1 MNFRILLLFGFGVL
15 GVVFFEPSVSDLGVS
30 GPGAENVSEVRE
42 RNLTLS
48 PGSFEQNELL
58 VREAKAFEATVAS
71 TPERHPTS
79 IGEWRDPE
87 DPSSV
92 AKLIT
97 PLYVGENLLVED
109 GEFYIGQVKGEIKW
123 VGEILDPEEILS
135 VSTQQKLTIGD
146 GISRPID

>member
-1 MNFRILLLFGFGVL
+1 MNLRILLLFGFGVL
-15 GVVFFEPSVSDLGVS
+15 GLVLFEPSVSDLGVS
-30 GPGAENVSEVRE
+30 RPGVVTVSEVRE
-42 RNLTLS
+42 RDLPLS
-48 PGSFEQNELL
+48 AGSFEQNELP
-58 VREAKAFEATVAS
+58 VREARPLEATVAS

-92 AKLIT
+92 AKLVT

-109 GEFYIGQVKGEIKW
+109 GEIYIGQVKGEIKW

-135 VSTQQKLTIGD
+135 VSTQQKLTVGD